1 MNFRF
6 FYIALVLVFSYM
18 LFFSWN
24 QESKQ
29 KQELAE
35 SSYIE
40 QIKEDQANPPQE
52 SSGFVEIENKKL
64 IVKISPLTG
73 RIWEVRL
80 KEYTFLQKEGSLG
93 VRVFGFDDSGFKFYL
108 GSGFSNNE
116 VDFGVSSTQPTSVKL
131 VSKDGLFEKT
141 ISLKEDDYELKIVD
155 EYLGDISDGKM
166 TSYIAM
172 YRTDGKPLDSRG
184 GIFENSSYTGV
195 AFNTPDD
202 PYVNSRLRNVDER
215 VEYVQRGGWLA
226 FIQKYFM
233 AAILTPAD
241 REQTLTVIPPK
252 ENGGVYVMAVMSS
265 GHDTLSPVEVEHRI
279 FVGPKIRSDLMNRA
293 SDLELSIDMGWFWF
307 LAQPLTMLLS
317 LINQFA
323 GNWGVSI
330 ILLTLLIKMLLWP
343 LSAKGFSSMAK
354 MRAVGPKLKETQERY
369 KDDRANL
376 GTEMMALYKKEG
388 INPAGGCF
396 PLLLQMPV
404 FIAFFFCL
412 RESVELRHEPF
423 LFWIQ
428 DLSSPDP
435 FYILPVV
442 FAGLMYL
449 TQQLNP
455 QPPGM
460 DPMQAQVMKVMPLM
474 IAAIFVIMPS
484 GLVVYSIANSA
495 ISLVQQRAM
504 YKKYGAPTNEG

>member
-131 VSKDGLFEKT
+131 VSKDCLFEKT
-141 ISLKEDDYELKIVD
+141 ISLKENDYELKIVD
-155 EYLGDISDGKM
+155 EYLGDIGDGKM

-226 FIQKYFM
+226 FIQKYF
-233 AAILTPAD
+233 II
-241 REQTLTVIPPK
+241 VIIIII
-252 ENGGVYVMAVMSS
+252 
-265 GHDTLSPVEVEHRI
+265 I
-279 FVGPKIRSDLMNRA
+279 FFSY
-293 SDLELSIDMGWFWF
+293 F
-307 LAQPLTMLLS
+307 L
-317 LINQFA
+317 
-323 GNWGVSI
+323 
-330 ILLTLLIKMLLWP
+330 
-343 LSAKGFSSMAK
+343 
-354 MRAVGPKLKETQERY
+354 
-369 KDDRANL
+369 
-376 GTEMMALYKKEG
+376 
-388 INPAGGCF
+388 
-396 PLLLQMPV
+396 
-404 FIAFFFCL
+404 
-412 RESVELRHEPF
+412 
-423 LFWIQ
+423 
-428 DLSSPDP
+428 
-435 FYILPVV
+435 
-442 FAGLMYL
+442 
-449 TQQLNP
+449 
-455 QPPGM
+455 
-460 DPMQAQVMKVMPLM
+460 
-474 IAAIFVIMPS
+474 
-484 GLVVYSIANSA
+484 
-495 ISLVQQRAM
+495 
-504 YKKYGAPTNEG
+504 